1 MGCGTR
7 GAGVG
12 DSYLLKVE
20 KQSQKK
26 KKKKDKK
33 IKIPFSHPLRL
44 SPFVTKQLVLD
55 LSVSLL
61 FFGSQVK
68 SLKCLEG

>member
-7 GAGVG
+7 GAEVG
-12 DSYLLKVE
+12 DSCLLKVE
-20 KQSQKK
+20 KQSHKK
-26 KKKKDKK
+26 KKEKK
-33 IKIPFSHPLRL
+33 IKIPFSQPLRL

-61 FFGSQVK
+61 FFSSQVK